1 MGIMMAKMKFWERF
15 KISFRWVASL
25 IVLMGVLEFAN
36 HLTHYAFSVNAGI
49 VPRDPSR
56 IWTIFTAPFLHFS
69 PEHFLINSI
78 SFAILGGLVVL
89 EDRRIFVKLTLFSC
103 VFAGLAVW
111 LVGRT
116 GSVHAGSS
124 LLIFAYFGFVVAS
137 GWFAKNWKSFFLA
150 IIIILLYGGMIFEA
164 LPTEEFISWESHL
177 FGMIS
182 GAIFA
187 KILGKR
193 ER

>member
-1 MGIMMAKMKFWERF
+1 MAKMKFWERF

-25 IVLMGVLEFAN
+25 LVFMGVLEFAN
-36 HLTHYAFSVNAGI
+36 HLSQYALSVNGGI
-49 VPRDPSR
+49 IPRDPSR
-56 IWTIFTAPFLHFS
+56 LWAIFTAPFLHFS
-69 PEHFLINSI
+69 PEHYILNSI

-111 LVGRT
+111 LVGRPN
-116 GSVHAGSS
+116 SVHAGSS
-124 LLIFAYFGFVVAS
+124 LLIFSYFGFVVAS

-150 IIIILLYGGMIFEA
+150 ILIGIIYGGMVFEA
-164 LPTEEFISWESHL
+164 LPTKEFISWESHL
-177 FGMIS
+177 FGIIS
-182 GAIFA
+182 GVLFA

-193 ER
+193 KV